1 MNDQE
6 IEIIDSLNRSQKIKN
21 FFKNNLKIILTLIL
35 LILITILGYF
45 VFIEFQE
52 DKREKISNLYKNTI
66 INFNENNKNKTLS
79 NLEDIIKKNDD
90 TYSPLALY
98 FIIEN
103 NLISSQDKVNEYFDK
118 IIYDLSLNKTI
129 KNLNIYKKALYNS
142 DFQSWD

>member
-21 FFKNNLKIILTLIL
+21 FFKNNLKIILTFIL

-79 NLEDIIKKNDD
+79 NLEDIIKK
-90 TYSPLALY
+90 
-98 FIIEN
+98 
-103 NLISSQDKVNEYFDK
+103 K
-118 IIYDLSLNKTI
+118 
-129 KNLNIYKKALYNS
+129 
-142 DFQSWD
+142 